1 MISKKIAPF
10 GLIVMFIIWS
20 IIASQS
26 PFYIDDWNWA
36 YGGSGISYGGRFIGN
51 FFSVILNATHNQII
65 VGIFKSFILTL
76 ICFFVCMLTGKVKLS
91 RIIVFNVL
99 FLLMN
104 MKIVYESFLWT
115 SGFVNY
121 LLPFV
126 FVLPVVIINIKL
138 KNDNNNKN
146 NNLQLKAISLIC
158 IFASTFFL
166 ENLSITMIIYLF
178 TELILNLFSKKKEIL
193 YGLIAFL
200 TSIISFMI
208 MILNSE
214 RFSNN
219 NSGYSVSI
227 FHNLG
232 ELLDN
237 AYQVHL
243 KIVSL
248 FFHENVFFWILF
260 FVILTAFLAIVLPKY
275 DFEKNK
281 WYYILLALQ
290 GVVIV
295 LCPTYQFIVLNINL
309 INPRVLF
316 PSFMILIII
325 AMLCFGKIE
334 DNFDNAK
341 IINVSLVALLII
353 SMIFPTLFFVDMA
366 GWNRRINQANQ
377 NAITSKSDINYSGI
391 RPQYAQ
397 YYYCTANGPLIGS
410 SWSTSYKDY
419 YGIPQDVVIK

>member
-10 GLIVMFIIWS
+10 GLIVMFMIWS

-91 RIIVFNVL
+91 RIVVFNIL

-138 KNDNNNKN
+138 KNDNKKN
-146 NNLQLKAISLIC
+146 NNLLLKGISLFC

-166 ENLSITMIIYLF
+166 ENLAITMIIYLF

-193 YGLIAFL
+193 YGLTAFL

-208 MILNSE
+208 MMLNSE
-214 RFSNN
+214 RFSDN
-219 NSGYSVSI
+219 NSGYSVST
-227 FHNLG
+227 FHNLN

-237 AYQVHL
+237 IYQVHF

-248 FFHENVFFWILF
+248 FFHENIFFWLLV
-260 FVILTAFLAIVLPKY
+260 FVIITAFLTIVLPKY

-281 WYYILLALQ
+281 WYYILFSVQ
-290 GVVIV
+290 GIILV
-295 LCPTYQFIVLNINL
+295 LSPTYQFIILDVNL

-316 PSFMILIII
+316 PSFMVLIII

-341 IINVSLVALLII
+341 IINLSLVALLII

-366 GWNRRINQANQ
+366 SWNKRINQANQ
-377 NAITSKSDINYSGI
+377 NAVIHKTDINYSGI

-397 YYYCTANGPLIGS
+397 YYYCTAYGPLIDP
-410 SWSTSYKDY
+410 SWSTSYKTY